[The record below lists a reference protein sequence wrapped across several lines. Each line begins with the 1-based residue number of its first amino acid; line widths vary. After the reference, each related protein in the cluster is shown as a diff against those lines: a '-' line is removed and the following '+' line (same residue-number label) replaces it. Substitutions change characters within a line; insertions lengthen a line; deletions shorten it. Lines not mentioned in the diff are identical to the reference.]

1 MSAEHDAVPMAVY
14 ELTIAG
20 AIGPVL
26 RSVLAPCLATP
37 AQDCTIIR
45 ATTRT
50 PIDLVDLVL
59 RLHDRGLDVDDIF
72 AAGETSSA
80 LHDATAERKADR

>member
-1 MSAEHDAVPMAVY
+1 MSTEHDAATTAVY

-26 RSVLAPCLATP
+26 RSVLAPCRATP

-45 ATTRT
+45 TTTRT
-50 PIDLVDLVL
+50 PTDLVDLVL
-59 RLHDRGLDVDDIF
+59 RLHDRGLVVDDIF
-72 AAGETSSA
+72 EAGQTSSPV
-80 LHDATAERKADR
+80 HDATPVHEADR